1 MMHQLHTISEKP
13 EWLKICPPKG
23 DGFPR
28 IKGILK
34 HHSLHTVC
42 EEAHCPNISECW
54 SGGTAT
60 FMIMGDTCTRAC
72 KFCAIKTAF
81 PAKPLDMREPDA
93 LSEAIS
99 KMNLDYVVI
108 TSVDRDDLKDQGA
121 SHFAECIKKIKEKK
135 EIKDVLVEVLIPDF
149 RGREDLISLIIDAK
163 PDVIAHNIE
172 TVKRLQHPT
181 RDPRANYDQSLKVLR
196 LVKEKN
202 PEIHTKSSIMVGIG
216 ETEDEVVQAM
226 KDLRDKNVDIVT
238 FGQYLQPSRWHLEV
252 KEYVSPERFNYYKEK
267 GLELGFIYVAS
278 GPFVRSSYR
287 AGEFFIKGLKDKK
300 IKQEKTKN

>member
-1 MMHQLHTISEKP
+1 MQQLHTISEKP
-13 EWLKICPPKG
+13 EWLKIRPPKG
-23 DGFPR
+23 DGFPK
-28 IKGILK
+28 IKKILK
-34 HHSLHTVC
+34 EHSLHTVC

-60 FMIMGDTCTRAC
+60 FMVMGDTCTRAC

-81 PAKPLDMREPDA
+81 PAKPLDLREPENI
-93 LSEAIS
+93 SEAIS

-121 SHFAECIKKIKEKK
+121 SHFANCIIKIKEKK
-135 EIKDVLVEVLIPDF
+135 NIIVEVLIPDF
-149 RGREDLISLIIDAK
+149 RGKENLIDQIVIAK

-181 RDPRANYDQSLKVLR
+181 RDPRANYEQSLKVLQF
-196 LVKEKN
+196 VKEKN
-202 PEIHTKSSIMVGIG
+202 SDIYTKSSIMLGLG
-216 ETEDEVVQAM
+216 ETEDEVIQAM
-226 KDLRDKNVDIVT
+226 KDLRDNNVDIVT
-238 FGQYLQPSRWHLEV
+238 FGQYLRPSSWHLKV
-252 KEYVSPERFNYYKEK
+252 KEYISPERFNYYKEK

-287 AGEFFIKGLKDKK
+287 AGELFIKGLKDKR
-300 IKQEKTKN
+300 IQSKQ